1 MLVSDRYHHHGRDG
15 ASSPVR
21 HHSTRLPTAA
31 AIQPH
36 LQRVRA
42 SRSPICSCLYV
53 KLIFIFLPFF
63 SEDSKETPVMIH
75 RAILGSVER
84 FIAILCENYGGKWCV
99 SLPWSLYSSV
109 HVLISF
115 GRPFWLSPRQAVVIP
130 VAKNYEE
137 YAKKVREDVYASGFM
152 CDTDLD
158 DSTTM
163 NKKIRNGQLAQYN
176 FIFGLSPTL
185 APPCVCVL

>member
-1 MLVSDRYHHHGRDG
+1 M
-15 ASSPVR
+15 
-21 HHSTRLPTAA
+21 T
-31 AIQPH
+31 H
-36 LQRVRA
+36 LFVPLREINLNFSV
-42 SRSPICSCLYV
+42 
-53 KLIFIFLPFF
+53 FF
-63 SEDSKETPVMIH
+63 SEDSMETPVMIH

-99 SLPWSLYSSV
+99 SLPWSLYSSL
-109 HVLISF
+109 HVLISYLSF

-137 YAKKVREDVYASGFM
+137 YAKKVRDDVYASGFM

-163 NKKIRNGQLAQYN
+163 NKKIRNGQMAQYN
-176 FIFGLSPTL
+176 FIFGVFRRPTVAIGDAIL
-185 APPCVCVL
+185 LMCFALMQWWARRSRRTAR